1 MLEVI
6 KLNEYL
12 YEAKDETRSLLF
24 WLNSDNSW
32 TVNLHFTDQS
42 VDILADTYDEAEG
55 VAFKFLETV
64 SA

>member
-1 MLEVI
+1 MLTVI
-6 KLNEYL
+6 KLNENL
-12 YEAKDETRSLLF
+12 YEARDESRSLFF

-32 TVNLHFTDQS
+32 TVNLHFSDRS